1 MCRRRLTMSFKVV
14 NVFRIPEVDFG
25 VELLEPLDVTLVNG
39 WWMSEEEIVAQASD
53 ADGVIGVVSVQPFNR
68 RLLSALPKCRVIAG
82 IGIGYDKTDLEA
94 ATELGIAVT
103 NVPDYCLDEVSGLA
117 IGYMLALGHRLLQ
130 IDRAVRERRIVFT
143 MDKKALD
150 EIARP
155 MFRIR
160 DQTLGIVG
168 LGKIGTVTSLKA
180 RGLGM
185 RVIAYDPYV
194 LGPVMEGRGVT
205 PVDLETL
212 LKESDFVSIHTP
224 LTIETS
230 KMFGYEQFKKMKRT
244 AYFINTARGGCVDQ
258 PGLIQALKE
267 GLIAGSGLDVTVDE
281 PMAPDNPLL
290 TMSNVMLTGHSAW
303 YSVASEVDLYR
314 RPVTQVVQALKGE
327 LPAYTVNT
335 EVKKKWMSRWAKS
348 A

>member
-1 MCRRRLTMSFKVV
+1 VSFKVV

-25 VELLEPLDVTLVNG
+25 HELLEPLNATLQSG
-39 WWMSEEEIVAQASD
+39 WWMSEQEIIDHASD
-53 ADGVIGVVSVQPFNR
+53 ADAVIGVVSVQPFNR
-68 RLLSALPKCRVIAG
+68 RLLTALTKCRVIAG

-117 IGYMLALGHRLLQ
+117 IGYMLALGHKLLQ

-143 MDKKALD
+143 VDKKSLD
-150 EIARP
+150 EIASP
-155 MFRIR
+155 MFRMR

-194 LGPVMEGRGVT
+194 LGPVMESRGVT

-212 LKESDFVSIHTP
+212 LRESDFVSIHTP

-230 KMFGYEQFKKMKRT
+230 KMFGYEQFQKMKRT
-244 AYFINTARGGCVDQ
+244 AYFINTARGGCMDQ
-258 PGLIQALKE
+258 PGLIHALKE
-267 GLIAGSGLDVTVDE
+267 GLIAGAGIDVTLDE
-281 PMAPDNPLL
+281 PMDPDNPLL
-290 TMSNVMLTGHSAW
+290 TMANVILTGHSAW
-303 YSVASEVDLYR
+303 YSVTSEADLYR
-314 RPVTQVVQALKGE
+314 RPVTQVVQALKGK
-327 LPAYTVNT
+327 LPVYTVNT
-335 EVKKKWMSRWAKS
+335 EVKKKWLSRWAKS